1 MSLSQLL
8 QPLGNDG
15 EHHVQ
20 VHIFFG
26 KFRETTYKVVPT
38 LDPYQVVSNIGGAMG
53 VFLGASLITCME
65 FLAFLWKLFVRKIC
79 TRTDPVTSNREAM
92 NNREESIGH
101 SVAIDLT
108 AASVARRYTH

>member
-15 EHHVQ
+15 ERYVQ

-38 LDPYQVVSNIGGAMG
+38 LNPYQVVSNIGGAMG

-65 FLAFLWKLFVRKIC
+65 FLAFLWKLLWKKLC
-79 TRTDPVTSNREAM
+79 AKTDRVTVSRGTM
-92 NNREESIGH
+92 NDREENISH
-101 SVAIDLT
+101 SVAIDL
-108 AASVARRYTH
+108 